1 MSNSDYINEY
11 EFGSRGVQSWLG
23 LIDTLGSFS
32 YMY

>member
-23 LIDTLGSFS
+23 LIDMLGSFS